1 MRNNSGLPKPFKI
14 ICLAFSLWTGM
25 SAQAGLFS
33 NSRSWKEE
41 VLLHDGHK
49 IIIDRTDRLG
59 GFPAIESRERETLS
73 ETVSFTLPGSKKKI
87 SWATDFKDSAPEPNS
102 LNLLLL
108 DIVDGIPYIATYP
121 AGCIAYNKWGRPNP
135 PYIVF
140 KYDDNQWKR
149 IKLEDLPKELK
160 QPNVIVGGPPADLL
174 KSEYSAEQVNELN
187 DGIRTV
193 EYRTIIR
200 VPAAISESRCL
211 NLVPRKGGGWET
223 PGGFRSIK
231 SITVP
236 PRPEVENKN

>member
-1 MRNNSGLPKPFKI
+1 MSANSWLSRPFKI
-14 ICLAFSLWTGM
+14 ICLALSLWTSM
-25 SAQAGLFS
+25 TAQAGLFGS
-33 NSRSWKEE
+33 SKSWKEE
-41 VLLHDGHK
+41 VHLHDGHK

-73 ETVSFTLPGSKKKI
+73 ETVSFTLPGSNKKI
-87 SWATDFKDSAPEPNS
+87 TWTTDFKDSVSEPNS

-108 DIVDGIPYIATYP
+108 DVVNGIPYIAAYP

-149 IKLEDLPKELK
+149 IKLEDFPRELK
-160 QPNVIVGGPPADLL
+160 QPNVIIGGPPAEFL
-174 KSEYSAEQVNELN
+174 KSKYAVDQVNALN
-187 DGIRTV
+187 AEIRTT

-200 VPAAISESRCL
+200 APAAISESRCL

-231 SITVP
+231 SITIP
-236 PRPEVENKN
+236 PRPNAETKN